1 MKPVKFLVSESRN
14 VLVSHTGMAM
24 VGALLGG
31 TKFGRRVD
39 AVDRKGCR
47 NGRIPDRD
55 IQAAMIGLLCLAKP
69 DFAAIEGFRDDMCF
83 KQSVGIKR
91 MPSEETLRQRLDETG
106 VANEEII
113 LETSAEMVKRFAPA
127 ISPCWGDMAPLD
139 LDVSPFDNSGS
150 KKEGVGW
157 TYKKVVGYAPN
168 FAYLGAEG
176 YTVNAEL
183 RKGTQ
188 HCQKGTP
195 EFLKRSLELAGLI
208 TDREILVRMD
218 SGNDDIK
225 NIDVCRKAKAHWIV
239 KRNLRKES
247 PDEWLTEAQAF
258 GTWSHPREGKEV
270 YRGET
275 HRERDGKLLRVIF
288 EVTRRTVAADGQLLL
303 VPEIEIDTY
312 WSDLN
317 ATPEEIIALYRDHG
331 TSEQFHSELKTD
343 MDLERLP
350 SGKFDTNALVL
361 QLAVI
366 AYNILRL
373 MGQSSLTLQ
382 AFLPNDLKAPMRK
395 KVKRRRLRSVI
406 QDMMYIAAQLVYHG
420 RKWGLAFGRGN
431 PWLPVW
437 SETYAAFC
445 YS

>member
-1 MKPVKFLVSESRN
+1 LKSVKYLVSESRE
-14 VLVSHTGMAM
+14 VLVSHSGLAMA
-24 VGALLGG
+24 GALLGG
-31 TKFGRRVD
+31 TGFRKRVNAADRR
-39 AVDRKGCR
+39 GSR
-47 NGRIPDRD
+47 NGRIPDSD
-55 IQAAMIGLLCLAKP
+55 VLVTMIGSLCLAKP
-69 DFAAIEGFRDDMCF
+69 DFAAVEEFRDDVFF
-83 KQSVGIKR
+83 KRTFGISR
-91 MPSEETLRQRLDETG
+91 VPSEETLRQRMDETG
-106 VANEEII
+106 VKNEEII
-113 LETSAEMVKRFAPA
+113 LETSAEMVERFAPA
-127 ISPCWGDMAPLD
+127 ITPCWGEMVPLD

-195 EFLKRSLELAGLI
+195 EFLKRSLELARLI

-218 SGNDDIK
+218 SGNDDIE
-225 NIDVCRKAKAHWIV
+225 NIEICRKAKARWII
-239 KRNLRKES
+239 KRNLRRES
-247 PDEWLTEAQAF
+247 PDEWLTAAQAF
-258 GTWSHPREGKEV
+258 GKRSFPREGKEV
-270 YRGET
+270 YCGET
-275 HRERDGKLLRVIF
+275 HRERGGKFLRVIF
-288 EVTRRTVAADGQLLL
+288 KVTRRTMAAKGQGLL
-303 VPEIEIDTY
+303 VPEIEVDTY
-312 WSDLN
+312 WSNLK

-331 TSEQFHSELKTD
+331 TSEQFHSEFKTD

-361 QLAVI
+361 QLGVI

-373 MGQSSLTLQ
+373 CGQSSLTFQ
-382 AFLPNDLKAPMRK
+382 PFLPNDLKAPMRK

-420 RKWGLAFGRGN
+420 RSWGLAFGRGN

-437 SETYAAFC
+437 SHTYAAFC

>member
-1 MKPVKFLVSESRN
+1 MKPIKFLISESRD
-14 VLVSHTGMAM
+14 VLISHSGLAM
-24 VGALLGG
+24 SGALLGG
-31 TKFGRRVD
+31 TNFRKRVD
-39 AVDRKGCR
+39 AADRKGCG
-47 NGRIPDRD
+47 NGRIPDSD
-55 IQAAMIGLLCLAKP
+55 VLTTMIGLLCLAKP
-69 DFAAIEGFRDDMCF
+69 DFAAVEEFRDDEFF
-83 KQSVGIKR
+83 KRTFGLERVA
-91 MPSEETLRQRLDETG
+91 SEETLRQRMDETG
-106 VANEEII
+106 VRNEEII

-127 ISPCWGDMAPLD
+127 ITPCWGELVPLD

-176 YTVNAEL
+176 YTVNAKL

-195 EFLKRSLELAGLI
+195 EFLKRALEYARRI
-208 TDREILVRMD
+208 TDQKILVRMD

-225 NIDVCRKAKAHWIV
+225 NIEVCRKAKAHWVI

-247 PDEWLTEAQAF
+247 HEEWLIEAQAYGEWTF
-258 GTWSHPREGKEV
+258 PREGKEV

-275 HRERDGKLLRVIF
+275 HRERDGKLYRVIF
-288 EVTRRTVAADGQLLL
+288 EVTQRTIAANGQQLLL
-303 VPEIEIDTY
+303 PEVEIDTY
-312 WSDLN
+312 WSDLK
-317 ATPEEIIALYRDHG
+317 ATPEEIIGLYRDHG

-361 QLAVI
+361 QLGVI

-373 MGQSSLTLQ
+373 CGQSSLTFQ
-382 AFLPNDLKAPMRK
+382 GYLPSDHKAPMRK

-420 RKWGLAFGRGN
+420 RRWKLSFGRGN